1 MAIQYK
7 NEKFS
12 LTGTA
17 QTTVLTL
24 SVSSRAILQNIQTEN
39 ISSGTTTVTAHLYDS
54 SATNTSQITT
64 TKISTM
70 TTVNLAKG
78 PIVLEES
85 DALKLQAGTGNVI
98 KGMISYA
105 LLTGDQGTA

>member
-1 MAIQYK
+1 VTIQYK
-7 NEKFS
+7 NARFS

-24 SVSSRAILQNIQTEN
+24 SVSSRAILQNIQTQN
-39 ISSGTTTVTAHLYDS
+39 VSSGTTTVTAHMYDS
-54 SATNTSQITT
+54 SVGNTSEISTM
-64 TKISTM
+64 KLSTM
-70 TTVNLAKG
+70 TTQNLAKG
-78 PIVLEES
+78 PLVLEES